1 MKNKSETAQAD
12 SGFISHLVELRN
24 RLLYIIT
31 GVAVVMLL
39 LLPFAGELYTI
50 LATPLL
56 KHLPEGTSMIAIDV
70 AAPFLVPF
78 KFVMLL
84 AVFITVPF
92 TLYHIWAFVA
102 PGLYQREKK
111 MVAPLLVSS
120 TLLFYLGTAFAY
132 FLVFPLVFAFIIGVA
147 PEGITVMTDISRY
160 LDFVVALFLAFGLAF
175 ETPVATV
182 LLVATGMT
190 TPAALASKRAYV
202 IVAVFVIG
210 MLLTPPDVVSQILLA
225 IPMWILYE
233 VGIIASKMVLRRR
246 AGDADNEPG
255 SNPDAL

>member
-1 MKNKSETAQAD
+1 MNNNPEATQAD
-12 SGFISHLVELRN
+12 GGLISHLIELRN
-24 RLLYIIT
+24 RLLFVISGI
-31 GVAVVMLL
+31 AVVMLA
-39 LLPFAGELYTI
+39 LLPFASELYTV

-78 KFVMLL
+78 KFVLL
-84 AVFITVPF
+84 LSVFITVPF
-92 TLYHIWAFVA
+92 TLYHIWAFIA

-111 MVAPLLVSS
+111 MVTPLLISS

-132 FLVFPLVFAFIIGVA
+132 FVVFPLVFAFIIGVA

-182 LLVATGMT
+182 LLVATGIT
-190 TPAALASKRAYV
+190 TPAALASKRPYV
-202 IVAVFVIG
+202 IVGVFVIG

-233 VGIIASKMVLRRR
+233 AGIIASKIVLRKRS
-246 AGDADNEPG
+246 GDANTEPD
-255 SNPDAL
+255 S

>member
-1 MKNKSETAQAD
+1 
-12 SGFISHLVELRN
+12 
-24 RLLYIIT
+24 
-31 GVAVVMLL
+31 
-39 LLPFAGELYTI
+39 
-50 LATPLL
+50 
-56 KHLPEGTSMIAIDV
+56 
-70 AAPFLVPF
+70 
-78 KFVMLL
+78 MLL

-255 SNPDAL
+255 G